1 MRLNIVPVFVHDE
14 GVNNLRLIVRCGL
27 EYQRVVLQGMARG
40 ALVHISNAG
49 HVGACPGSDG
59 SALSLLDIRYANI
72 NGLLRSRLDFR
83 DRIGPWLL

>member
-14 GVNNLRLIVRCGL
+14 GMDNLRLIVRRGL
-27 EYQRVVLQGMARG
+27 GYQRVVLEGMARG
-40 ALVHISNAG
+40 ALIHISNAG
-49 HVGACPGSDG
+49 HVGACPGGDG
-59 SALSLLDIRYANI
+59 SALSLLGICYANI